1 MKISKKKKATKEE
14 KANWK
19 ENHCIAKEKKKEK
32 EKEKQGKAQKERKNK
47 ERKKENLQDSRN

>member
-19 ENHCIAKEKKKEK
+19 ENHCIAKEKKRKRKRKARQSIEGK
-32 EKEKQGKAQKERKNK
+32 KKQRKKERK
-47 ERKKENLQDSRN
+47 LAGF